1 MPIYLKS
8 LLNLSKLI
16 LKIAKVIK
24 PHIQSNLKVPHPT
37 LVTLGITSAIT
48 FVVFGIFYM
57 SDTGI
62 MGIGD
67 AEAVTKL
74 KPNDECC

>member
-1 MPIYLKS
+1 MPIYLIS

-16 LKIAKVIK
+16 LKIAKAIK
-24 PHIQSNLKVPHPT
+24 AHIQSNLKVPHPT
-37 LVTLGITSAIT
+37 LVTLGISSAIT

-57 SDTGI
+57 SDIGI

>member
-16 LKIAKVIK
+16 LKIAKAIK
-24 PHIQSNLKVPHPT
+24 AHIQSNLKVPHPT
-37 LVTLGITSAIT
+37 LVTLGISSAIT

-57 SDTGI
+57 SDIGI

>member
-16 LKIAKVIK
+16 LKIAGAIK
-24 PHIQSNLKVPHPT
+24 AHIQCNLEVPHQT
-37 LVTLGITSAIT
+37 LVTLGISAAIT
-48 FVVFGIFYM
+48 LVVFGIFYM
-57 SDTGI
+57 SGTEI
-62 MGIGD
+62 MRLGN
-67 AEAVTKL
+67 AEALTKL